1 MKAELDDIQDI
12 LKIKVEEDEL
22 HKIKEQA
29 DDNSNRC
36 QNCF

>member
-1 MKAELDDIQDI
+1 MKLELDDIKDRLEI
-12 LKIKVEEDEL
+12 TVEEDEL